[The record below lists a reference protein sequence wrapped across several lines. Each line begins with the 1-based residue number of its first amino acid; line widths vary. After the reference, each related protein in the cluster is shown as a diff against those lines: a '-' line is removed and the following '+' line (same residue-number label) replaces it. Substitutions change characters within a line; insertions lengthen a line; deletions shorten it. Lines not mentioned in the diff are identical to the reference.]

1 MRDIRDFDY
10 FLIHKDYIQPI
21 IQGWKIVI
29 FTIILG
35 LITSSFYVLS
45 LPGKLEVVAKIKMPR
60 FNFGNTLANLDW
72 LSTEPIKRINL
83 HSNLQELDY
92 LCNSHSDNKN
102 LELMLETFLTQK
114 NKNFLVE
121 VIFYQDSEDLAKT
134 CLSRLLDTIN
144 ESQLILYKDLKNKFL
159 SKKLESIDKIKKR
172 ILEDKIMYEEIN
184 LIKDFYSIKYQLIER
199 IRHYEDL
206 LAIDIL
212 EMKEI
217 HYEEARYLTGS
228 IIFKPSNKASK
239 KFFILLFGLIGSFFI
254 SVLYILLRQKFTVV
268 LNNLK
273 QVKKIDN

>member
-10 FLIHKDYIQPI
+10 FLIYKDYIQPI
-21 IQGWKIVI
+21 IQGWKIII

-35 LITSSFYVLS
+35 LITSSFYILS
-45 LPGKLEVVAKIKMPR
+45 LPSKLEVVAKIKMPR
-60 FNFGNTLANLDW
+60 FGFGQTLANLDE
-72 LSTEPIKRINL
+72 LSKEPIKRINL
-83 HSNLQELDY
+83 QSNPHKW

-102 LELMLETFLTQK
+102 LELMLETFHIQK

-134 CLSRLLDTIN
+134 CLSRLLDTLN
-144 ESQLILYKDLKNKFL
+144 ESQLILYDDLKNKFL
-159 SKKLESIDKIKKR
+159 SEKLGEIKKIKKR
-172 ILEDKIMYEEIN
+172 ILEDKIMYAEIN
-184 LIKDFYSIKYQLIER
+184 FNKDFYSVKYQLTER
-199 IRHYEDL
+199 IRHLEDL
-206 LAIDIL
+206 LEINIL
-212 EMKEI
+212 EMKQI
-217 HYEEARYLTGS
+217 HYEEARYLKDS
-228 IIFKPSNKASK
+228 IIFQSPNKASK